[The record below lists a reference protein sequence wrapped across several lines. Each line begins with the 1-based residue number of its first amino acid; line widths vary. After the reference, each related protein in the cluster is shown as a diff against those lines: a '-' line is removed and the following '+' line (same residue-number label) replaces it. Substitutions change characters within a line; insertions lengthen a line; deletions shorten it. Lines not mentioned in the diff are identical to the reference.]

1 MLNRFENFII
11 DITEIDLYWHRLATA
26 EMKRYGLKG
35 SYAIYFP
42 MLHHSPD
49 GLTGA
54 ELAAM
59 CGKDKADISRDIAVL
74 EKAGLVTRERVSGNG
89 YRARITLT
97 PSGTALTQEVIQKAE
112 LAVGCIGGSLSEADR
127 ECFYRVLD
135 TITSNLQALSETGL
149 PETNTK
155 NETKET

>member
-59 CGKDKADISRDIAVL
+59 CGKDKADVSREIKLL
-74 EKAGLVTRERVSGNG
+74 EKAGLVIRDTTAKRG
-89 YRARITLT
+89 YRALILLTEQGTEVARSIT
-97 PSGTALTQEVIQKAE
+97 QKAE
-112 LAVGCIGGSLSEADR
+112 LAVQLVTQSLSAREQLVFRKALDKIANNMRALSEA
-127 ECFYRVLD
+127 
-135 TITSNLQALSETGL
+135 GL
-149 PETNTK
+149 PEDPSSP
-155 NETKET
+155 NE